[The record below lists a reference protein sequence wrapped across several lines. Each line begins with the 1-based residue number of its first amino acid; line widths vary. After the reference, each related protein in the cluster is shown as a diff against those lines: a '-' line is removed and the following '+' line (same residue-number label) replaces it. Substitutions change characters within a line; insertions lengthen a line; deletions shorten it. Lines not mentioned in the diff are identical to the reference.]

1 VRIGECAKGPT
12 EYFPAIWPV
21 DLSTG
26 NIPSLESK
34 PYVVTPKPFGTRYLL
49 YVDPSGE
56 MLLENLTQ
64 HIFRID
70 DDHAI
75 KMISS
80 DGQPITDVILDGVVT
95 RVSEKHPDAGRL
107 TFVIMDAI
115 LCRGVGLTQMGISQR
130 IVYIKVNSIIVLIKH
145 LNQNE
150 LKLIFYFDKN
160 EIMAPRLEALKN
172 GTIKSDGEAF
182 NLDIVDCKESF
193 EAEEFMSK
201 EFRDVLFKYPLL
213 SILFIPKDKVS
224 LTRLKTTFDVMVLF
238 R

>member
-1 VRIGECAKGPT
+1 
-12 EYFPAIWPV
+12 
-21 DLSTG
+21 
-26 NIPSLESK
+26 
-34 PYVVTPKPFGTRYLL
+34 
-49 YVDPSGE
+49 
-56 MLLENLTQ
+56 
-64 HIFRID
+64 
-70 DDHAI
+70 
-75 KMISS
+75 
-80 DGQPITDVILDGVVT
+80 
-95 RVSEKHPDAGRL
+95 
-107 TFVIMDAI
+107 MDAI

-182 NLDIVDCKESF
+182 NLDIVDCKESY
-193 EAEEFMSK
+193 EAEKFLSE

-224 LTRLKTTFDVMVLF
+224 LIRLKTTFDVMVLF